1 MPITNSTRALS
12 VLDTST
18 FADPDA
24 YADETRLHSALT
36 HFRANKPV
44 AFVDIAPYEPYWAIT
59 KHADI
64 VAIERNNE
72 LFINAPR
79 PMLVTAERD
88 QQSRAEVAAGKGLQT
103 LVHVDGAHHRKLR
116 SVGANW
122 FRPKA
127 MRELQTRVDELATQ
141 YVDRMRDIGPV
152 CDFVSDIAVGYP
164 LYVIMS
170 LLGVPES
177 DYPFMLTM
185 TQEIFG
191 SDDEDHRRGDG
202 VDDFAAVVAESFDYF
217 RRLVASRRTRP
228 TDDLLSA
235 VANGRVEGELLSEME
250 AVSYAHIIATAGHDT
265 TKHAISGGLRALIEH
280 PEQFARLRR
289 DPDRLMPSAVE
300 EMIRWTTP
308 VKEFMRT
315 ATGDTEVRGVPI
327 AAGESVYLAYA
338 SGNRDEEVFDD
349 PFQFDIGRTPN
360 RHLAF
365 GQGVHFCLGA
375 PLARMEMIGLF
386 KALVPRLE
394 SIEFSGEPELTSTV
408 FVGGHKRLPVR
419 YSLT

>member
-1 MPITNSTRALS
+1 MP
-12 VLDTST
+12 DTST

-24 YADETRLHSALT
+24 YADDTRLHAALT
-36 HFRANKPV
+36 HFRANDPV
-44 AFVDIAPYEPYWAIT
+44 AFVDIAPYEPFWAIT

-191 SDDEDHRRGDG
+191 SDDEDHRRGDSI
-202 VDDFAAVVAESFDYF
+202 DDFAAVVAESFDYF

-280 PEQFARLRR
+280 PEQFARLRH

-315 ATGDTEVRGVPI
+315 ATADTEVRGVPI